1 MMLSCS
7 CYLGC
12 VWVRRD
18 GSPEVGFVMYPPR
31 GGEVKVSWLRRNV
44 TEAVFLDDLDERS
57 RTLLDTSPRS
67 RIDLDD
73 GLDELIASLGIG

>member
-1 MMLSCS
+1 MTY
-7 CYLGC
+7 YLGC

-31 GGEVKVSWLRRNV
+31 GGAVKVSWLRRNV

-73 GLDELIASLGIG
+73 GLDELITSLGLG